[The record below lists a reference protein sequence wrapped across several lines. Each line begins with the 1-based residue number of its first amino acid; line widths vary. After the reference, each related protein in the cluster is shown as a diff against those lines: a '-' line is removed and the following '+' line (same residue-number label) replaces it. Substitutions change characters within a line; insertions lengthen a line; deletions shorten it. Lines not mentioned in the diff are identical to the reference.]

1 MRCRNLKNN
10 KFVFQVTMLY
20 ICYMENVFAL
30 KLKDLREQYK
40 FSYQQLAD
48 QIGVAKQSIFKFEKG
63 FVKPSADTLLK
74 LSDFF
79 NVPYSFFYE
88 SVSENF
94 DFENIRFRD
103 AHKINDVEG
112 HQNEIKSLVIQYV
125 TKFLELESIMGISRV
140 FENPLEE
147 VTIFSEKDIEKAA
160 KILRKKWKIGNSP
173 IADVTETLESKGV
186 FVVEVNRTE
195 DFAGLSGTLN
205 QNIPIIVLN
214 ENCLTVERK
223 RLTALHELGHI
234 VLKFGEEF
242 SEGKVEHYCDFFAGA
257 VLIVDEVLYNE
268 FGKNRTQIS
277 LKELKRIK
285 ELYGISIQAIIIRA
299 RQTEYIDFNTYKDWW
314 EAYNEWVAG
323 LIGKSEFGHFICNEK
338 ATRFNNIVVQGIVEK
353 KLSWSKAA
361 ELCGKKIDIL
371 KKELDVL
378 NFNVKN

>member
-1 MRCRNLKNN
+1 VVRL
-10 KFVFQVTMLY
+10 
-20 ICYMENVFAL
+20 
-30 KLKDLREQYK
+30 
-40 FSYQQLAD
+40 
-48 QIGVAKQSIFKFEKG
+48 
-63 FVKPSADTLLK
+63 
-74 LSDFF
+74 
-79 NVPYSFFYE
+79 
-88 SVSENF
+88 
-94 DFENIRFRD
+94 IR
-103 AHKINDVEG
+103 IY
-112 HQNEIKSLVIQYV
+112 L
-125 TKFLELESIMGISRV
+125 
-140 FENPLEE
+140 
-147 VTIFSEKDIEKAA
+147 
-160 KILRKKWKIGNSP
+160 
-173 IADVTETLESKGV
+173 
-186 FVVEVNRTE
+186 
-195 DFAGLSGTLN
+195 
-205 QNIPIIVLN
+205 
-214 ENCLTVERK
+214 
-223 RLTALHELGHI
+223 
-234 VLKFGEEF
+234 
-242 SEGKVEHYCDFFAGA
+242 EHYCDFFAGA